1 MNVQLFG
8 IQDKALQEA
17 CFRAYNDWLA
27 EFVSYDPSRFVGLGL
42 ICLMDVPDGVKEL
55 QRCAKKGLKGAMIW
69 ASPPEDHDHG
79 DPIYDPFWAA
89 AQDLNM
95 PLSLHI
101 LTGRAQESRGDP
113 RSTRIARYMSLPH
126 EVQRAISTM
135 ISCGVLERFPGLKI
149 VSSENDI
156 GWVPHFLARLDHAF
170 KKFRSYGNEGAMPHT
185 DVMRSIEL
193 LGHEVISGQ
202 RYSLGV
208 HSSARTSLNSCR
220 IFCHESPPSW
230 LQNTW
235 PYRLL
240 ASTRSGSDGWVARQM
255 M

>member
-1 MNVQLFG
+1 MRSSRWTGDIPGSYLMNVQLFG

-170 KKFRSYGNEGAMPHT
+170 KKFRYLDGS
-185 DVMRSIEL
+185 EL
-193 LGHEVISGQ
+193 KMLPSEYFQRQIWATFQDDRVGVWLWWSSVAIGVLSLVIS
-202 RYSLGV
+202 
-208 HSSARTSLNSCR
+208 
-220 IFCHESPPSW
+220 F
-230 LQNTW
+230 
-235 PYRLL
+235 L
-240 ASTRSGSDGWVARQM
+240 ACPAHL
-255 M
+255 